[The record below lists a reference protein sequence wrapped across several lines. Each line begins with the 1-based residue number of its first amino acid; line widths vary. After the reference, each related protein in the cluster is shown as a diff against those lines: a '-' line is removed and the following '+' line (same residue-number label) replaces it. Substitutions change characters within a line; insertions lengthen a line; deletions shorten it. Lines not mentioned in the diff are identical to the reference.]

1 MKLQTRLL
9 VGLAAILAVVAWWY
23 YSHQAVKDR
32 TVDLIA
38 EFPRAEHRSHMT
50 PVETAFEV
58 GSVTID
64 GQTKRT
70 ILARPFSR
78 IIYTVTVPP
87 DAWLDVDF
95 AMRPDS
101 WDLPGDGAA
110 FRIGVSEGRTY
121 DEILNQ
127 FVNPKAGGRRWFSKH
142 LDLSAYEG
150 RRVSL
155 IFNTDPGPKGGG
167 DSRNDL
173 AVWGEP
179 RVYSGR

>member
-1 MKLQTRLL
+1 MNIQSRLL
-9 VGLAAILAVVAWWY
+9 VGVAAVLAVVAWWF

-32 TVDLIA
+32 NIDLIA
-38 EFPRAEHRSHMT
+38 EFPHAEHRSHMQ
-50 PVETAFEV
+50 PVDAAFEV

-78 IIYTVTVPP
+78 ITYIVTVPP

-95 AMRPDS
+95 GMRPDS

-110 FRIGVSEGRTY
+110 FRVGVSEGRTY

-150 RRVSL
+150 RRVSIIL
-155 IFNTDPGPKGGG
+155 NTDPGPNGGG
-167 DSRNDL
+167 DSQNDL

-179 RVYSGR
+179 HVYSGR